1 MKKLRNFWSLHSYHL
16 VSFWR
21 NQIVMSI
28 LGISVGLA
36 TIALKNDVIAIFGC
50 VFSIGLLCYLQYDN
64 SFQLGLKDRYR
75 PIDVKR
81 PKRSLGLKLSLL
93 GSAPLFLVCVLGL
106 IFQIASL
113 ESPAVGTQLVYY
125 AIHGSYIQTHA
136 LIKSAEL
143 FQTASL
149 LSDVVN
155 WILCLAYTIPVIVSM
170 TLGYYLGACDKPL
183 RTFFGIKYIPPKE
196 PKR

>member
-1 MKKLRNFWSLHSYHL
+1 MKNLRNFWSLHSYHL